1 VPEYEHEEEAMVFT
15 ALLVEAGV
23 AVAVASA
30 LTAYARRH
38 FAPRAAV
45 TAAATAEATE

>member
-1 VPEYEHEEEAMVFT
+1 MVFT

-30 LTAYARRH
+30 LTTFARRR
-38 FAPRAAV
+38 FAPRAD
-45 TAAATAEATE
+45 ATAEITE

>member
-1 VPEYEHEEEAMVFT
+1 MVFT

-30 LTAYARRH
+30 LAAYARRQ
-38 FAPRAAV
+38 FAPRG
-45 TAAATAEATE
+45 TAAADVTE